1 MDTTIKTIEAT
12 PTPLAIVVDK
22 RNQISKIA
30 VNKIVRDIVSKSEII
45 LQEVTVP
52 GLVDSIFTKTRKNRR
67 NPYVSANINPLV
79 RSSFRSYYTKQIMD
93 NDNTLKQLRENVVAI
108 KTLFENYLASY
119 SLSYAATIHI
129 EDLMDMLSETYVGSA
144 IANVRLDHLSDIVS
158 STRETLTILACNLE
172 PDIRRESV
180 RLNSIDAHLSK
191 NSRKMLLAQF
201 AEQKLQEIIIIRD
214 DFKRSI
220 QDEYQTY
227 AKERITTTTS
237 YENHGPTPIL

>member
-129 EDLMDMLSETYVGSA
+129 EDLMDMLSETYVGS
-144 IANVRLDHLSDIVS
+144 
-158 STRETLTILACNLE
+158 
-172 PDIRRESV
+172 
-180 RLNSIDAHLSK
+180 
-191 NSRKMLLAQF
+191 
-201 AEQKLQEIIIIRD
+201 
-214 DFKRSI
+214 
-220 QDEYQTY
+220 
-227 AKERITTTTS
+227 
-237 YENHGPTPIL
+237 